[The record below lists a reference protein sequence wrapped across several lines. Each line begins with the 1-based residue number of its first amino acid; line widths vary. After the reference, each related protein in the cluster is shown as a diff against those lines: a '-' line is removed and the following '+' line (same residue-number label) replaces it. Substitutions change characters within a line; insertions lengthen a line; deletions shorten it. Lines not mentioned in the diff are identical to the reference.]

1 MVTAEKSRR
10 IAKFAFDYATKHGRK
25 RVCSSKF
32 ERGRQRKK
40 EKYTLF
46 DKRKAYKKFDEVKLF
61 LIGLEFIRH
70 DSTKIKSNFRRQ
82 TIERVIAVKIGK
94 DKLPS

>member
-1 MVTAEKSRR
+1 MLPNMVAKGYVLQNLKEGIQIFAEK
-10 IAKFAFDYATKHGRK
+10 FN
-25 RVCSSKF
+25 
-32 ERGRQRKK
+32 
-40 EKYTLF
+40 
-46 DKRKAYKKFDEVKLF
+46 EVKLF
-61 LIGLEFIRH
+61 LIGLEFIKH